1 MRKCLVRLMLP
12 AALGLALAVLAPAQ
26 TVEAQ
31 TIDAQTVDQ
40 QTSEAQSTAELDAR
54 IAERLVSSGESYRAE
69 PEQPACPGG
78 AEGGDNDIVVCARE
92 DSAQWRVRSSRET
105 DPLSRESL
113 RDGLPRAPQLDR
125 GSCKGQPGCMIGG
138 WVPPPVYYIDLKA
151 IPEAPA
157 GSDADKV
164 AKGEM
169 ADR

>member
-1 MRKCLVRLMLP
+1 VRKSRLRP
-12 AALGLALAVLAPAQ
+12 SPALAAATLLASPAL
-26 TVEAQ
+26 
-31 TIDAQTVDQ
+31 
-40 QTSEAQSTAELDAR
+40 AQSAEELDAR
-54 IAERLVSSGESYRAE
+54 VAERIAAAGETYRAA

-78 AEGGDNDIVVCARE
+78 AAGGENEIVVCGRD
-92 DSAQWRVRSSRET
+92 DSARWRVRSSRET

-125 GSCKGQPGCMIGG
+125 GSCKGQPGCMVGG

-157 GSDADKV
+157 GSDAEKV
-164 AKGEM
+164 ARGEM

>member
-1 MRKCLVRLMLP
+1 MRITLIGRSLAVA
-12 AALGLALAVLAPAQ
+12 AALLSAWPALA
-26 TVEAQ
+26 
-31 TIDAQTVDQ
+31 
-40 QTSEAQSTAELDAR
+40 QSADDLDAR
-54 IAERLVSSGESYRAE
+54 VAERIATSSETYRPA
-69 PEQPACPGG
+69 PEQQACPGG
-78 AEGGDNDIVVCARE
+78 AEGGENEIVVCARE

-125 GSCKGQPGCMIGG
+125 GSCKGQPGCMVGG
-138 WVPPPVYYIDLKA
+138 WAPPPVYYIDLKA

-164 AKGEM
+164 ARGEL

>member
-1 MRKCLVRLMLP
+1 MRKLLVRLMLP
-12 AALGLALAVLAPAQ
+12 AALGLALAAPAH
-26 TVEAQ
+26 AQ
-31 TIDAQTVDQ
+31 TADVPNVDA

-54 IAERLVSSGESYRAE
+54 IAERLVSSGESYRSE

-125 GSCKGQPGCMIGG
+125 GSCKGQPGCMVGG

>member
-1 MRKCLVRLMLP
+1 MRKSLMRLS
-12 AALGLALAVLAPAQ
+12 LALAAFAPLAGPAQ
-26 TVEAQ
+26 AQ
-31 TIDAQTVDQ
+31 TAEEIDA
-40 QTSEAQSTAELDAR
+40 R
-54 IAERLVSSGESYRAE
+54 MAERLLSAGDSYRAE

-78 AEGGDNDIVVCARE
+78 TEGGDNDIVVCARE
-92 DSAQWRVRSSRET
+92 DSAQWRVRSSREI
-105 DPLSRESL
+105 DPLSREAL

-125 GSCKGQPGCMIGG
+125 GSCKGQPGCMTGG

-164 AKGEM
+164 ARGEM